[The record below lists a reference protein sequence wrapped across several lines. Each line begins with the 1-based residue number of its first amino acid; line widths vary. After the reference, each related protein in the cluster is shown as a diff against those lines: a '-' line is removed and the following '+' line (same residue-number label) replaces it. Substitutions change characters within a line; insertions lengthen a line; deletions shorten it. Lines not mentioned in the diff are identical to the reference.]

1 RLGGTRVELGIQ
13 STFDSVLKKIERGHK
28 VQDSVDATRILK
40 DSGLKVCYHMMPGL
54 PGSSK
59 EMDLESFKKIFYDEK
74 FRPDMLKIYPTLV
87 IKGTKLYDKWKN
99 KKYKA
104 LTTDEAAEIIAEVKK
119 IVPRWVRIQ
128 RIQRDIPVPLIE
140 DGVKKSNLRQIVKE
154 EMKKKGIKCNCIRCR
169 EVGHKML
176 KGIIPDTENTKL
188 LRTDYDAS
196 GGKEIFLSFED
207 VKKDILIGYA
217 RLRKTGKPHR
227 KEIKDCMIIRELKV
241 FGQMVPIGEKTENEY
256 QHRGYGKELMKEC
269 ERITKQEFGYK
280 KILVNSGVGVRNYY
294 RKIGYRKYG
303 FYMGKKL

>member
-1 RLGGTRVELGIQ
+1 
-13 STFDSVLKKIERGHK
+13 
-28 VQDSVDATRILK
+28 
-40 DSGLKVCYHMMPGL
+40 
-54 PGSSK
+54 
-59 EMDLESFKKIFYDEK
+59 MDLESFKKIFYDEK
-74 FRPDMLKIYPTLV
+74 FRPDMLKIYPALV

-99 KKYKA
+99 KEYKA
-104 LTTDEAAEIIAEVKK
+104 LTTEEAADIIAEVKK

-128 RIQRDIPVPLIE
+128 RIQRDIPVGLIE
-140 DGVKKSNLRQIVKE
+140 DGVKKSNLRQIVE
-154 EMKKKGIKCNCIRCR
+154 EKMKKMGIKCGCIRCR

-176 KGIIPDTENTKL
+176 KGITPGVNNVKL

-217 RLRKTGKPHR
+217 RLRKTGN
-227 KEIKDCMIIRELKV
+227 KDYMIIRELKV
-241 FGQMVPIGEKTENEY
+241 FGQMLPIGEKTEKGW

-269 ERITKQEFGYK
+269 ETITKRDFGYK

-303 FYMGKKL
+303 VYMGKKL